1 MLRTLC
7 KAPNSPLRTDNFEG
21 VLIPSSIHDIEKTLK
36 IQSGMVKLIKEG
48 GVLPK
53 RPLGK
58 TGVEVT
64 ILGLGGEG
72 ILRTFGQEQ
81 ESVPLIHRAIDLGI
95 TYFESARAYSGSES
109 YYGMALKERRR
120 EIFLASKSHERTGDG
135 ALKHLEIS
143 LGTMKTDY
151 LDLWMIHDVRTT
163 KDLDMIFGP
172 KGASKA
178 FEAAKRNKL
187 VRFVGISG
195 HRNPTVLS
203 RALDL
208 FPFDTVLMPVNPAE
222 PHYWSFLQDV
232 LPKAQ
237 GKGMGIL
244 GMKTLS
250 RGVCTKIFGVESVEN
265 FLRFAM
271 TQPISTAVVGCE
283 SIEQLET
290 NVRMAQSFQPMPIR
304 EQEILIQRVKSYAR
318 ELMYYKL

>member
-1 MLRTLC
+1 M
-7 KAPNSPLRTDNFEG
+7 
-21 VLIPSSIHDIEKTLK
+21 
-36 IQSGMVKLIKEG
+36 KEG

-72 ILRTFGQEQ
+72 ILRTFGQEKDAIL
-81 ESVPLIHRAIDLGI
+81 LINRAIDLGI

-109 YYGMALKERRR
+109 YYGMALRERRR
-120 EIFLASKSHERTGDG
+120 DIFLASKSHERTADG
-135 ALKHLEIS
+135 ALKYLETTLS
-143 LGTMKTDY
+143 TMETAY

-163 KDLDMIFGP
+163 KDLDLIFGP
-172 KGASKA
+172 KGAIKA
-178 FEAAKRNKL
+178 YEAAQRNKL
-187 VRFVGISG
+187 VRFIGISG
-195 HRNPTVLS
+195 HRNPTILS

-222 PHYWSFLQDV
+222 PHYWSFLHEV

-250 RGVCTKIFGVESVEN
+250 RGVCIKIFGDESVEN

-271 TQPISTAVVGCE
+271 TQPISVAVVGCE
-283 SIEQLET
+283 SIEQLEM
-290 NVRMAQSFQPMPIR
+290 NVRIAQSFQPMP
-304 EQEILIQRVKSYAR
+304 QKDQDILLSKVKSYAR

>member
-1 MLRTLC
+1 M
-7 KAPNSPLRTDNFEG
+7 
-21 VLIPSSIHDIEKTLK
+21 
-36 IQSGMVKLIKEG
+36 KEVVG
-48 GVLPK
+48 LAK

-64 ILGLGGEG
+64 ILGMGGEG

-81 ESVPLIHRAIDLGI
+81 ETVSLINRAIDLGI
-95 TYFESARAYSGSES
+95 TYFESARAYAGSES

-120 EIFLASKSHERTGDG
+120 DIFLASKSHERTADG
-135 ALKHLEIS
+135 ALKHLETT
-143 LGTMKTDY
+143 LGTMKTSY
-151 LDLWMIHDVRTT
+151 LDLWMIHDVRTP
-163 KDLDMIFGP
+163 KDLDLIFGP
-172 KGASKA
+172 KGAIKA
-178 FEAAKRNKL
+178 LEAAHRNKL
-187 VRFVGISG
+187 TRFIGISG
-195 HRNPTVLS
+195 HRNPTILS

-222 PHYWSFLQDV
+222 PHYWSFLHEV

-250 RGVCTKIFGVESVEN
+250 RGVCIKIFGAESVEN
-265 FLRFAM
+265 FLHFAM

-283 SIEQLET
+283 TIEQLEM
-290 NVRMAQSFQPMPIR
+290 NVRIAQSFQPMPKKD
-304 EQEILIQRVKSYAR
+304 QDILLSRVKSYAR

>member
-1 MLRTLC
+1 M
-7 KAPNSPLRTDNFEG
+7 NDGN
-21 VLIPSSIHDIEKTLK
+21 I
-36 IQSGMVKLIKEG
+36 
-48 GVLPK
+48 LPK

-72 ILRTFGQEQ
+72 VLRTFGQEK
-81 ESVPLIHRAIDLGI
+81 EAVLLINRAIDLGV

-120 EIFLASKSHERTGDG
+120 DIFLASKSHERTGDG
-135 ALKHLEIS
+135 ALKHLETT
-143 LGTMKTDY
+143 LGGMKTDY
-151 LDLWMIHDVRTT
+151 LDLWMVHDVRTT
-163 KDLDMIFGP
+163 KDLDVIFGP

-187 VRFVGISG
+187 ARFIGITG
-195 HRNPTVLS
+195 HRNPTIIS

-208 FPFDTVLMPVNPAE
+208 FPFDVVLMPVNPAE
-222 PHYWSFLQDV
+222 PHYWSFLSEV

-237 GKGMGIL
+237 AKGMGIL

-250 RGVCTKIFGVESVEN
+250 RGVCIKIFGTESAEN
-265 FLRFAM
+265 FLRFAL

-283 SIEQLET
+283 TIEQLEM
-290 NVRMAQSFQPMPIR
+290 NVRIAQSFQPMPKKD
-304 EQEILIQRVKSYAR
+304 QDILLSRVKSYAR

>member
-1 MLRTLC
+1 MTEVVGL
-7 KAPNSPLRTDNFEG
+7 A
-21 VLIPSSIHDIEKTLK
+21 
-36 IQSGMVKLIKEG
+36 
-48 GVLPK
+48 K

-64 ILGLGGEG
+64 ILGMGGEG

-81 ESVPLIHRAIDLGI
+81 ETVSLINRAIDLGI
-95 TYFESARAYSGSES
+95 TYFESARAYAGSES

-120 EIFLASKSHERTGDG
+120 DIFLASKSHERTADG
-135 ALKHLEIS
+135 ALKHLEAT
-143 LGTMKTDY
+143 LGTMKTSY
-151 LDLWMIHDVRTT
+151 LDLWMIHDVRTP
-163 KDLDMIFGP
+163 KDLDLIFGP
-172 KGASKA
+172 KGAIKA
-178 FEAAKRNKL
+178 LEAAQRNKL
-187 VRFVGISG
+187 ARFIGISG
-195 HRNPTVLS
+195 HRNPTILS

-222 PHYWSFLQDV
+222 PHYWSFLHEV

-250 RGVCTKIFGVESVEN
+250 RGVCIKIFGAESVEN

-283 SIEQLET
+283 TIEQLEM
-290 NVRMAQSFQPMPIR
+290 NVRIAQSFQPMPKKD
-304 EQEILIQRVKSYAR
+304 QDILLSRVKSYAR

>member
-1 MLRTLC
+1 M
-7 KAPNSPLRTDNFEG
+7 
-21 VLIPSSIHDIEKTLK
+21 
-36 IQSGMVKLIKEG
+36 KEES
-48 GVLPK
+48 VLPK

-58 TGVEVT
+58 TGAEVT

-72 ILRTFGQEQ
+72 ILRTFGQEK
-81 ESVPLIHRAIDLGI
+81 EAVALIQRAIDLGI

-109 YYGMALKERRR
+109 YYGEALKERRR
-120 EIFLASKSHERTGDG
+120 DIFLASKSHERTGDG
-135 ALKHLEIS
+135 ALKHLETT
-143 LGTMKTDY
+143 LGVMKTDY

-163 KDLDMIFGP
+163 KDLDLIFGP

-187 VRFVGISG
+187 ARFIGISG
-195 HRNPTVLS
+195 HRNPTILS

-222 PHYWSFLQDV
+222 PHYWSFLGEV

-237 GKGMGIL
+237 ARGMGIL

-250 RGVCTKIFGVESVEN
+250 RGVCIKIFGAESIEN

-271 TQPISTAVVGCE
+271 TQSISAAVVGCE
-283 SIEQLET
+283 TIEQLEMD
-290 NVRMAQSFQPMPIR
+290 VRLARSFQPMP
-304 EQEILIQRVKSYAR
+304 QKDQDILLNRVKSYAR

>member
-1 MLRTLC
+1 MREVVGL
-7 KAPNSPLRTDNFEG
+7 A
-21 VLIPSSIHDIEKTLK
+21 
-36 IQSGMVKLIKEG
+36 
-48 GVLPK
+48 K

-64 ILGLGGEG
+64 ILGMGGEG

-81 ESVPLIHRAIDLGI
+81 ETVSLINRAIDLGI
-95 TYFESARAYSGSES
+95 TYFESARAYAGSES

-120 EIFLASKSHERTGDG
+120 DIFLASKSHERTADG
-135 ALKHLEIS
+135 ALKHLETT
-143 LGTMKTDY
+143 LGTMKTSY
-151 LDLWMIHDVRTT
+151 LDLWMIHDVRTP
-163 KDLDMIFGP
+163 KDLDLIFGP
-172 KGASKA
+172 KGAIKA
-178 FEAAKRNKL
+178 LEAAQRNKL
-187 VRFVGISG
+187 ARFIGISG
-195 HRNPTVLS
+195 HRNPTILS

-222 PHYWSFLQDV
+222 PHYWSFLHEV

-250 RGVCTKIFGVESVEN
+250 RGVCIKIFGAESVEN

-283 SIEQLET
+283 TIEQLEM
-290 NVRMAQSFQPMPIR
+290 NVRIAQSFQPMPKKD
-304 EQEILIQRVKSYAR
+304 QDILLSRVKSYAR

>member
-1 MLRTLC
+1 
-7 KAPNSPLRTDNFEG
+7 
-21 VLIPSSIHDIEKTLK
+21 LIPFSIHDNEKEPK
-36 IQSGMVKLIKEG
+36 IQLGMAELIKEG
-48 GVLPK
+48 VILPK

-81 ESVPLIHRAIDLGI
+81 DAVRLIQHAIDLGI

-120 EIFLASKSHERTGDG
+120 EIFIASKSHERTGDG

-143 LGTMKTDY
+143 LATMKTDY

-163 KDLDMIFGP
+163 KDLDKIFGP

-237 GKGMGIL
+237 DKGMGIL

-271 TQPISTAVVGCE
+271 TQPISAAVVGCE
-283 SIEQLET
+283 TIEQLEM
-290 NVRMAQSFQPMPIR
+290 NVRMAKSFQPMPVR
-304 EQEILIQRVKSYAR
+304 EQEILIQKVKSYAR